1 MMCLGWEAV
10 TANKYNIH
18 VFFWLKRLSQQQP
31 CVEMMVYPA
40 SEDSRPN
47 LSSTSLHQPINSEC
61 WEISHQSVFIVTGLR
76 SGQHPNKWRMHHIS
90 LRRPS
95 DAVSC
100 TSGSLA
106 KTIPI
111 TTTTTKT
118 ALVAMSH
125 GIKNK
130 NKLKLQY
137 TNIEMYIV
145 QSHLP
150 LLGKILSSKF
160 SDFSTNQRNLEFSV
174 RAKSSPTEFAC
185 SSCTHIFQ
193 IFQESYDYRKI
204 TQFIKI
210 ISKIYM
216 YRKFIIKYYS
226 KNYNIFFAYNIM

>member
-10 TANKYNIH
+10 TANKDNIH
-18 VFFWLKRLSQQQP
+18 AFFWLKRLSQQQP

-61 WEISHQSVFIVTGLR
+61 WEISHQSVIIVTGLR

-90 LRRPS
+90 LRSPS
-95 DAVSC
+95 DAVSV
-100 TSGSLA
+100 SLD
-106 KTIPI
+106 KKIP
-111 TTTTTKT
+111 TTTTKT

-137 TNIEMYIV
+137 KKT
-145 QSHLP
+145 L
-150 LLGKILSSKF
+150 KCTSSGHIYPC
-160 SDFSTNQRNLEFSV
+160 L
-174 RAKSSPTEFAC
+174 AKSSPTDFAC
-185 SSCTHIFQ
+185 SSCTHIFK

-210 ISKIYM
+210 INK
-216 YRKFIIKYYS
+216 
-226 KNYNIFFAYNIM
+226 